1 MVRKR
6 KSNEII
12 KWIIEGIVKV
22 VLRLYEIRV
31 LKVIIRVIVKEVFR

>member
-12 KWIIEGIVKV
+12 KWIIERVVKV
-22 VLRLYEIRV
+22 ILRLYEIRV
-31 LKVIIRVIVKEVFR
+31 LKVIIRVIIEEVFR